1 MRQNFPHRP
10 DESLHSS
17 GRCCFC
23 APGARRGREESGWC
37 AVSCGLWLAFLVCHL
52 RSACR
57 LAWRGRGCARDV
69 LGCRRVC
76 SWVCGEVP
84 LCDTS
89 IREGGASSVQRQREM
104 PPSCAHHAGSRGVR
118 TIDSLRRSTH
128 LFRYYCCPEN
138 FKTAEKY
145 TPKPFG
151 IGLRAFFSKSRPPKS
166 NNDGRIR
173 RPG

>member
-23 APGARRGREESGWC
+23 ARNSRRGREESGWC
-37 AVSCGLWLAFLVCHL
+37 AVSCGLWLAFPVCRL
-52 RSACR
+52 RSAGH
-57 LAWRGRGCARDV
+57 LTWRGSGCARFV
-69 LGCRRVC
+69 LGCRRVR

-84 LCDTS
+84 QFEKVGHLRRS
-89 IREGGASSVQRQREM
+89 GSVKY
-104 PPSCAHHAGSRGVR
+104 PPSCAHPTGSRGVR

-151 IGLRAFFSKSRPPKS
+151 IGLPTFFFKKQTPQIK
-166 NNDGRIR
+166 
-173 RPG
+173 